1 MNAGQLQ
8 TFAIIGEYDFS
19 FWRNVPF
26 TAYWKSLNHHTI
38 FKT

>member
-19 FWRNVPF
+19 SWRNMFPLYV
-26 TAYWKSLNHHTI
+26 NREV
-38 FKT
+38 